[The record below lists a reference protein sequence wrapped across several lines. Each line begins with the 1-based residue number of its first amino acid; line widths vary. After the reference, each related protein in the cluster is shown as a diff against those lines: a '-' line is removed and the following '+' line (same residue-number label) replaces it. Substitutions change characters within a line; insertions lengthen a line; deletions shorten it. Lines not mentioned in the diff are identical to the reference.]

1 MNQKQLEIFLHLS
14 ETLNFRKTA
23 EHLYMSQTAVTFQ
36 IQNLEDELE
45 AKLFD
50 RNKRSVNLTP
60 AGIAFQQY
68 SSRILALMNE
78 AANATKSISDGY
90 NGFLRIGFA
99 IDTNKAGIA
108 DLIKEFAESHPG
120 LRLNLQGG
128 YPENLMRELRY
139 DRCDLFVS
147 PYSRSFE
154 SEELRYVSVGHYK
167 QLAAFHKNHRFF
179 QKESLK
185 FEDFVD
191 EPLICVTNSNIEL
204 EFAEEFIE
212 KLKARHL
219 HPKIMTRTDNIDTVF
234 LMLDAD
240 LGVSVIP
247 EYFMERLAAS
257 SRIKLCP
264 IDEQL
269 NGTDLVAVWKE
280 DNKSTELRTFIDYM
294 TSYFSKS

>member
-36 IQNLEDELE
+36 IQNLEEELE

-60 AGIAFQQY
+60 AGVTFQQY
-68 SSRILALMNE
+68 TSRLLALMNE
-78 AANATKSISDGY
+78 AANATKTVSDGY
-90 NGFLRIGFA
+90 DGFLRIGFA

-108 DLIKEFAESHPG
+108 DLIKEFAESNPG

-128 YPENLMRELRY
+128 YPENLMRELQY

-147 PYSRSFE
+147 PYSKSFE
-154 SEELRYVSVGHYK
+154 SKEFRYLSVGHYK
-167 QLAAFHKNHRFF
+167 QLAAFHKSHRFA
-179 QKESLK
+179 QKDSLSFK
-185 FEDFVD
+185 DFID

-212 KLKARHL
+212 ALKARHIQ
-219 HPKIMTRTDNIDTVF
+219 PKILSRTDNIDTVF
-234 LMLDAD
+234 LMLDAN

-247 EYFMERLAAS
+247 EYFLERLAAS
-257 SRIKLCP
+257 SRIQLCP
-264 IDEQL
+264 IDEEL
-269 NGTDLVAVWKE
+269 NGTDLVAVWKTV
-280 DNKSTELRTFIDYM
+280 NQSAELKKFIDYM
-294 TSYFSKS
+294 MNYFPAD